1 MVMDFSQIKKIVEQC
16 IVARFDHAL
25 VLPDSD
31 AAANAPCDSLG
42 GYPAKLIRVGFQP
55 TAENLLLYF
64 ASLLK
69 GELPEHTRLYSLKLY
84 ETETSCAELL
94 L

>member
-1 MVMDFSQIKKIVEQC
+1 MRQF
-16 IVARFDHAL
+16 
-25 VLPDSD
+25 
-31 AAANAPCDSLG
+31 G
-42 GYPAKLIRVGFQP
+42 GIPGETDRVGFQP

-69 GELPEHTRLYSLKLY
+69 GALPEHTRLYSLKLY